1 MALLFTLPVKEQAI
15 KMITPAKININPK
28 FFNKPFMCVY
38 FIDYFI
44 LSHKLKH
51 NSLTGEIIYAKKLLF
66 SVNSQ
71 FLHIYKH
78 LIFGIKEYF
87 SQNFLADA

>member
-1 MALLFTLPVKEQAI
+1 MFI
-15 KMITPAKININPK
+15 
-28 FFNKPFMCVY
+28 

>member
-38 FIDYFI
+38 FNRLLYS
-44 LSHKLKH
+44 SHKLKH

>member
-15 KMITPAKININPK
+15 KMITPAKININPT

-38 FIDYFI
+38 FNRLLYS
-44 LSHKLKH
+44 SHKLKH